1 MKDRAGGDG
10 CCFLGFIFGFG
21 RTLRKIC
28 TTIKLIGKT
37 IRLEMI
43 PTITCINGIKQKMYN
58 DFLIVHSASEQRF
71 VSQCRGPERDT
82 I

>member
-1 MKDRAGGDG
+1 MKDKAGGDG
-10 CCFLGFIFGFG
+10 FCFLGFIFGFG

-43 PTITCINGIKQKMYN
+43 PTSTYTDGVKTEKRTMSFFYSSVKLINSLYRI
-58 DFLIVHSASEQRF
+58 LV
-71 VSQCRGPERDT
+71 T

>member
-1 MKDRAGGDG
+1 MKDKVGGNG
-10 CCFLGFIFGFG
+10 FCVLGFIFGFG

-43 PTITCINGIKQKMYN
+43 PTSTCMDRIKTEK
-58 DFLIVHSASEQRF
+58 VK
-71 VSQCRGPERDT
+71 
-82 I
+82 